1 MSEQKTY
8 QIQMTEYS
16 ENTINVSYIS
26 EEEYIRVKI
35 DELLP
40 SEKNAIKKVMNNR
53 FIPHEQKLDVA
64 TGAKLMYEAIL
75 NHIKSKLTEK

>member
-8 QIQMTEYS
+8 QIQMTEFS
-16 ENTINVSYIS
+16 ENSINVSYIS

-40 SEKNAIKKVMNNR
+40 SEEEGGEMLKEANYDWDWHDDIAYKKGQDD
-53 FIPHEQKLDVA
+53 I
-64 TGAKLMYEAIL
+64 I
-75 NHIKSKLTEK
+75 NHIKSKLTEKGE